1 MIRRPP
7 RSTRTDTL
15 FPYATLFRSHDG
27 LAGIDE
33 HAILH
38 MIQHR
43 AGEYALLDAAAL
55 AHKIIGRIRVGDR
68 LYILV
73 NDGAFIEIRRHIVG
87 GRPDHLHAARMCL
100 VIWFRS
106 EEHTSELQSL
116 MRISYAVFC
125 LTKKKKQT

>member
-1 MIRRPP
+1 
-7 RSTRTDTL
+7 
-15 FPYATLFRSHDG
+15 
-27 LAGIDE
+27 
-33 HAILH
+33 

-100 VIWFRS
+100 VIWFCSLRS

-116 MRISYAVFC
+116 MRISYAVFRSQKI
-125 LTKKKKQT
+125 TTPRS

>member
-15 FPYATLFRSHDG
+15 FTYTTLFRS
-27 LAGIDE
+27 IDE
-33 HAILH
+33 QAILH

-100 VIWFRS
+100 VIWFC
-106 EEHTSELQSL
+106 SL
-116 MRISYAVFC
+116 ETGKEAVMNIDAPP
-125 LTKKKKQT
+125 

>member
-1 MIRRPP
+1 
-7 RSTRTDTL
+7 
-15 FPYATLFRSHDG
+15 
-27 LAGIDE
+27 
-33 HAILH
+33 

-100 VIWFRS
+100 VIWFCSLETGKRS
-106 EEHTSELQSL
+106 AERRVGTEGVSTCRSRVLPYSL
-116 MRISYAVFC
+116 
-125 LTKKKKQT
+125 KKKNHISKSN

>member
-1 MIRRPP
+1 
-7 RSTRTDTL
+7 
-15 FPYATLFRSHDG
+15 
-27 LAGIDE
+27 
-33 HAILH
+33 

-100 VIWFRS
+100 VIWFSS
-106 EEHTSELQSL
+106 EERRVGKEGVITCRSRWSPYHS
-116 MRISYAVFC
+116 
-125 LTKKKKQT
+125 KKKKTDK

>member
-1 MIRRPP
+1 
-7 RSTRTDTL
+7 
-15 FPYATLFRSHDG
+15 
-27 LAGIDE
+27 
-33 HAILH
+33 

-87 GRPDHLHAARMCL
+87 GRPDHLHAARM
-100 VIWFRS
+100 RS

-116 MRISYAVFC
+116 MRISSAVCC
-125 LTKKKKQT
+125 LKKKNERRNNSEQTDTIRTRTVIHI